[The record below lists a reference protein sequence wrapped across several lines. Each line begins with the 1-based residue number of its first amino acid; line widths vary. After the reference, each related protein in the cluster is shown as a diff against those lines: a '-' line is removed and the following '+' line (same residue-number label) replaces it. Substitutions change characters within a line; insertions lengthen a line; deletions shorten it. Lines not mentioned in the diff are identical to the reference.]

1 MQEIFITAMIIGL
14 LRTIFIL
21 VVIYYGFKLL
31 VRYVFPYFL
40 KNYVQKEMNRNK
52 KQYRDDSRQRTGKE
66 GAVNIDYVPEKKKK
80 IAKNEGDYV
89 DYEEVKD

>member
-1 MQEIFITAMIIGL
+1 
-14 LRTIFIL
+14 
-21 VVIYYGFKLL
+21 
-31 VRYVFPYFL
+31 
-40 KNYVQKEMNRNK
+40 MNRNQ

>member
-1 MQEIFITAMIIGL
+1 MIIGL

-31 VRYVFPYFL
+31 VRYVLPYFL
-40 KNYVQKEMNRNK
+40 KNYVQKEMNKNQ
-52 KQYRDDSRQRTGKE
+52 KQHQNNTHQRTGKE

-80 IAKNEGDYV
+80 IAKNEGEYV
-89 DYEEVKD
+89 DYEEVKDK